1 MSIARHA
8 SLQLSALLRLLLA
21 RIGSPRESSPAE
33 DGVEPRRVVQ
43 PGPWASHL
51 PLGTARLRIAGRRDA
66 SRADAARSGGDAG
79 HMACAEDGAP
89 GGADAA
95 LATSAVVFAFTESG
109 QFLGQPHG
117 RIQQKTA
124 SRFHSG
130 RAAAAR
136 PSSLDSQSRSSRRGA
151 CIHYR
156 RTRAVVSMPPPPAS
170 SGTTSANVAS

>member
-51 PLGTARLRIAGRRDA
+51 PLGTARLRITGRRDA

-79 HMACAEDGAP
+79 HMPARGGPRAP
-89 GGADAA
+89 AA
-95 LATSAVVFAFTESG
+95 KMPPGPSSVVFALLASAARVRSSLVEEVTVE
-109 QFLGQPHG
+109 LGQNNLPLVRHAHSELNHEAG
-117 RIQQKTA
+117 E
-124 SRFHSG
+124 FHS
-130 RAAAAR
+130 
-136 PSSLDSQSRSSRRGA
+136 
-151 CIHYR
+151 I
-156 RTRAVVSMPPPPAS
+156 
-170 SGTTSANVAS
+170 N